1 MKLSVKGQFCLLLF
15 TTFSYRLTC
24 IFSCAIEFPVT
35 GFDTFTCP
43 NNLLIL
49 QIFSFKTIVTVKP
62 FFISYCKNFYSHVYT
77 SAHTHT
83 HTHLFRCPRRWCTHG
98 SSTASCG
105 RRLSNEHKHLGV
117 TTAYKLSLSF
127 SPAAP
132 LPLPL
137 ALLSSA
143 LQLPFAP
150 LMLYSSWEKS
160 SRGDMVEVRMVLG
173 VSPVWQQ

>member
-83 HTHLFRCPRRWCTHG
+83 HTHTCFAVLAAGALMAP
-98 SSTASCG
+98 APP
-105 RRLSNEHKHLGV
+105 
-117 TTAYKLSLSF
+117 
-127 SPAAP
+127 PAADGSRMSINILASQP
-132 LPLPL
+132 HTSSPSLPPLLLPSLCPWLFSLLHYSCLLPL
-137 ALLSSA
+137 
-143 LQLPFAP
+143 
-150 LMLYSSWEKS
+150 
-160 SRGDMVEVRMVLG
+160 
-173 VSPVWQQ
+173 